1 MFKTKHGFTGIDIL
15 LAIVVII
22 LFTTVI
28 ASLMYNIKYENL
40 KIKNKL
46 ISNIY
51 LIETLE
57 NIGIASYDSI
67 TSDNLSVFPEDMP
80 NSLQKSIEVTE
91 THKDIIKKVKV
102 TISYNIEDRTYEN
115 IVERLKIKD

>member
-51 LIETLE
+51 LIESLE
-57 NIGIASYDSI
+57 NLGIASYDSI

>member
-115 IVERLKIKD
+115 ILERLKIKD